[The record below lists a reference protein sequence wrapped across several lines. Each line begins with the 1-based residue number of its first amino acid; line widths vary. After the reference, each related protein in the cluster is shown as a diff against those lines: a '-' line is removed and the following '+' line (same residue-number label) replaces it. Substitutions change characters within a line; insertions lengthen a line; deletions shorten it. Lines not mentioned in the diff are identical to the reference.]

1 MNELLEYYA
10 TPGPMTDPGPYA
22 AHFDALPTELPAL
35 VETLQGLMI
44 HIFWAERYGLHLTDE
59 RKEEVNLRRVELQ
72 LARLLELDD
81 APLTEARPYARKLVG
96 NCRDFAVL
104 LIAMLRHQGVPAR
117 ARCGF
122 GTYFRPG
129 HFEDHWVCEVWDAD
143 ERRWVLIDP
152 QLDALM
158 LENLPIDFDPLDVP
172 RDRFIVGGQAWQ
184 GCRDGVE
191 DPDTF
196 GIFEMRGLDF
206 VRGDLIR
213 DFLAFNKL
221 EILPWDGGWGH
232 LFRADE
238 TDADKEAIYAVMDDV
253 AVLTLA
259 GDSAFAELRA
269 RYADDAGFHVPEAY
283 LA

>member
-1 MNELLEYYA
+1 MNELLKYYA

-22 AHFDALPTELPAL
+22 EHFDELPTELPAL
-35 VETLQGLMI
+35 VETLQGLMV
-44 HIFWAERYGLHLTDE
+44 HIFWAERYGLQLSDA
-59 RKEEVNLRRVELQ
+59 RKEEVNLRRVALQ

-81 APLTEARPYARKLVG
+81 APLTQARPYARKLVG
-96 NCRDFAVL
+96 NCRDFAVML
-104 LIAMLRHQGVPAR
+104 TAMLRYQGVPAR

-122 GTYFRPG
+122 GTYFRPNY
-129 HFEDHWVCEVWDAD
+129 FEDHWVCEIWNA
-143 ERRWVLIDP
+143 EEARWVLVDP
-152 QLDALM
+152 QLDAVM
-158 LENLPIDFDPLDVP
+158 LADLPIDFDPLDVP

-184 GCRDGVE
+184 WCRDGVE
-191 DPDTF
+191 DPETF
-196 GIFEMRGLDF
+196 GIFHMRGLDF

-232 LFRADE
+232 LFREDE
-238 TDADKEAIYAVMDDV
+238 TGADKAVIYAVMDDV

-259 GDSAFAELRA
+259 GDGAFAELRA
-269 RYADDAGFHVPEAY
+269 RYAEDAEFHVPNAY